1 MNTYNEN
8 NVINI
13 KTNKN
18 SNKDLIMHYG
28 LTNRYNGPD
37 VMLQFKDSW
46 SLIAGS
52 AFFMP
57 SETSQVQI
65 VKSSKNAGW

>member
-52 AFFMP
+52 AFLMP

>member
-8 NVINI
+8 NVINV

-37 VMLQFKDSW
+37 VMLQFKDS
-46 SLIAGS
+46 
-52 AFFMP
+52 
-57 SETSQVQI
+57 
-65 VKSSKNAGW
+65 